1 MPLLNFI
8 PAPTWRDLVDI
19 LFLTLVAYQLYEWF
33 RETRALR
40 VLIGLV
46 ALGGIY
52 SVAKLWGL
60 FLTTWVFQI
69 LWQVLLILLL
79 ILFQSEI
86 RQVLE
91 KVSPLRY
98 LRSRRR
104 DYGGTFSANLARV
117 VFELAA
123 EKTGALVVLTR
134 DDNPSQLIHAGQ
146 KLMAIPDPVLIKSIF
161 NHHSP
166 SHDGAVI
173 ITRDRLTHMGCVLP
187 LSESRDLREHYGTRH
202 RAALGLSEVT
212 DAVCLVVSE
221 ERSEVASIVGG
232 HITQWETP
240 EALQAQLSE
249 WLGGPEIKVPPIQRF
264 LEDFFIKNWKRK
276 LAAFALVA
284 TCWLVLANHQEETV
298 LFKASIGYSNPPA
311 GLLVSQDS
319 TDKIDLALSGRQN
332 QIKSIRRQDVRVNV
346 ALNNLTAGRHQITL
360 SGRNI
365 HLPSG
370 IRIKRI
376 TPRKI
381 DVILHS
387 ARTEADPLSSPAAPL
402 QAEDV
407 KQKTDVRGQKTE
419 DGGQK
424 TDDGKQKTEE
434 GGQKT
439 EDG

>member
-8 PAPTWRDLVDI
+8 PTPTWRDLVDI
-19 LFLTLVAYQLYEWF
+19 LFLTLVAYQLYQWF

-46 ALGGIY
+46 VLGGIY

-104 DYGGTFSANLARV
+104 AYGGTYAANLTGV
-117 VFELAA
+117 LFDLAA

-146 KLMAIPDPVLIKSIF
+146 KVMAIPDPMLIKSIF
-161 NHHSP
+161 NHHAP
-166 SHDGAVI
+166 AHDGAVI
-173 ITRDRLTHMGCVLP
+173 ISQSRLTHMGCILP
-187 LSESRDLREHYGTRH
+187 LSDSQDLPEQYGTRH

-232 HITQWETP
+232 KIDIWNQP
-240 EALQAQLSE
+240 EALQEQLKE
-249 WLGGPEIKVPPIQRF
+249 WLGGPEIQVPTVQRF
-264 LEDFFIKNWKRK
+264 LEDFFIKNWKSK
-276 LAAFALVA
+276 LVAFAIVS
-284 TCWLVLANHQEETV
+284 TCWLVLASHQEGDRKQMTENRNGEV
-298 LFKASIGYSNPPA
+298 GM
-311 GLLVSQDS
+311 
-319 TDKIDLALSGRQN
+319 QN
-332 QIKSIRRQDVRVNV
+332 AEK
-346 ALNNLTAGRHQITL
+346 GE
-360 SGRNI
+360 RN
-365 HLPSG
+365 
-370 IRIKRI
+370 
-376 TPRKI
+376 RK
-381 DVILHS
+381 
-387 ARTEADPLSSPAAPL
+387 
-402 QAEDV
+402 
-407 KQKTDVRGQKTE
+407 
-419 DGGQK
+419 
-424 TDDGKQKTEE
+424 
-434 GGQKT
+434 
-439 EDG
+439 